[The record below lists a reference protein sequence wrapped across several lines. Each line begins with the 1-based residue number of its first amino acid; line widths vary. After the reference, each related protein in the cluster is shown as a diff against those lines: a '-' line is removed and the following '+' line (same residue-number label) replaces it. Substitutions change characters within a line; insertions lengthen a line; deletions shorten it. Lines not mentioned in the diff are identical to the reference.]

1 MRHCAGKGH
10 NERVDTDEPRG
21 WRQRVREAWR
31 PEPHG
36 EPLTRNAALADLV
49 FATVLTV
56 LALTVAARSGSQD
69 MLGDASFQGP
79 VPPRPPMLPDGVRNV
94 QVQADTVAWPLT
106 VLTTLPLAARRRY
119 PLITFWVVL
128 FAAGAIHTDANL
140 ITVVACVVGAYS
152 AMAYS
157 RYRNR
162 ALVSLVVAAVLTGLA
177 FADSGPVLPD
187 WSGPFFVLLAAGVLA
202 RFVRSS
208 QQRLKASQ
216 RRFTELEQA
225 QEEAMRRAVEVERAR
240 IAAELHDVVTHNVSV
255 MVIQTGAAR
264 KVMDAAP
271 ERSKQAMLAVE
282 ASGRAAM
289 SELRNVMGLLSAS
302 DHERPDGLEPQPGLD
317 QLDSLVDGVRA
328 AGTPVSVAVSPPP
341 DPLPPGIDLTA
352 YRVVQEALTN
362 TLKHAVGASAAVTI
376 GHQDDWLEI
385 EVTDTGGPPGPA
397 SRTGNGRGLI
407 GLRERLAVYGGTLE
421 SGRRLGGGFRI
432 MARVPWRAAG

>member
-1 MRHCAGKGH
+1 MRHGSDAGH

-36 EPLTRNAALADLV
+36 EPLSRKAVLIDLV

-56 LALTVAARSGSQD
+56 LALIVAAKSGKQIFMGDQD
-69 MLGDASFQGP
+69 FQGP
-79 VPPRPPMLPDGVRNV
+79 PLPMLPDGTYPVISR
-94 QVQADTVAWPLT
+94 DEEVAWPLT
-106 VLTTLPLAARRRY
+106 VLTTLPLAARRSH
-119 PLITFWVVL
+119 PLLTFWVVMC
-128 FAAGAIHTDANL
+128 AAAAINEDATL
-140 ITVVACVVGAYS
+140 VTVAACVIGAYN

-162 ALVSLVVAAVLTGLA
+162 AMASLLVAAVLTGLA
-177 FADSGPVLPD
+177 FEDSGPMLPD

-202 RFVRSS
+202 RFVRST

-216 RRFTELEQA
+216 RRSIELEQA
-225 QEEAMRRAVEVERAR
+225 QEEATRRAVEVERAR

-264 KVMDAAP
+264 KVMDASP
-271 ERSKQAMLAVE
+271 ELSKQAMLAVE

-289 SELRNVMGLLSAS
+289 SELRHVMGLLSAAE
-302 DHERPDGLEPQPGLD
+302 HERLDGLEPQPGLD

-328 AGTPVSVAVSPPP
+328 TGTTVSVAVSPPP
-341 DPLPPGIDLTA
+341 RPLPPGIDLTA

-376 GHQDDWLEI
+376 GHQEGWLEI
-385 EVTDTGGPPGPA
+385 EVTDTGGMPGAA

-421 SGRRLGGGFRI
+421 SGRRVGGGYRL